1 MNFGVGKGRLPE
13 GTILRKEVRRPWR
26 FDDLGDGL
34 HIRVQEDQA
43 HSFLDVS
50 RYQIGGQ

>member
-1 MNFGVGKGRLPE
+1 MLGRDGLHE
-13 GTILRKEVRRPWR
+13 GTILRKEVRRPWQ

-50 RYQIGGQ
+50 RSQIGGQ